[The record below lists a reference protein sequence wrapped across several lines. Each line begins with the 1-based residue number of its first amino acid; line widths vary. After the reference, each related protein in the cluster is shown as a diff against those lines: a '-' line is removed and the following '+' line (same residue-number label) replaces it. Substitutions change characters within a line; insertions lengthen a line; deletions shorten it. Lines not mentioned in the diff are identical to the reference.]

1 MNEVINV
8 CLACDDNYSKYA
20 GVVIASILA
29 NANTEDN
36 LTFYILDGG
45 IAQENKQKIQELK
58 SIKDCEINFI
68 EIDESLFEEYKK
80 VKTHKYI
87 TLAACYRLK
96 LPSLLSN
103 ISRVIYLDCDV
114 VVNQSIKP
122 LFNKNMQGFP
132 LAGVKDTKKK
142 ITKTNPTY
150 VNSGMLVMDLDNM
163 RKQNLEEKFLQWTK
177 EHINT
182 IKTGDQEIINE
193 VCRGNILVIEDEW
206 NVQSSNFTNRSSYT
220 NTPKIVHFT
229 AVNKPWHWASFS
241 YHRDLYFKYLQLTPW
256 KLSEKELIHWTK
268 DNQKA
273 SLLAYLKYR
282 PFFFLRP
289 RFYKAL
295 WLTYVTQ
302 LFACIFSIKDYGQT
316 HRIMKILGIK
326 IKFPKKEYAQKQKE
340 NPFYYYQKNNIDIT
354 TLPKA
359 TGQIRDIQ
367 LANLALLKE
376 LDYVCKQNNLQYWLD
391 AGSLLGAVR
400 HKGYIPWDDDID
412 VGMLRQDYNK
422 IIEAFKVSSRNP
434 DIYADFYRDKTN
446 PAQIIIKVQHRHC
459 KYLFV
464 DIFPFDIYGKAMSE
478 QKQLEQTQYIVG
490 IIANRKKES
499 NFNMTVKEVTAKN
512 QEVMQTKILINEIPD
527 NVTESDIVWGIDFHH
542 RWKNWF
548 TNYNVIF
555 PLKTMDFEGFKF
567 PAMNMPEIFLKR
579 LYKNYM
585 EYPNK
590 IGFGHSTYANLTDE
604 DKCVIKNLKDGLID
618 AK

>member
-87 TLAACYRLK
+87 TLATYYRLK
-96 LPSLLSN
+96 LPSMLLTVP
-103 ISRVIYLDCDV
+103 RVIYLDCDMV
-114 VVNQSIKP
+114 VESSLKE
-122 LFNKNMQGFP
+122 LYNKNLSDKP
-132 LAGVKDTKKK
+132 LAGVHDIKLKN
-142 ITKTNPTY
+142 ILENPTY
-150 VNSGMLVMDLDNM
+150 VNAGMLVMDLDNM

-376 LDYVCKQNNLQYWLD
+376 LDYVCKQANLEYWLD
-391 AGSLLGAVR
+391 YGTLLGAIR
-400 HKGYIPWDDDID
+400 HKGFIPWDDDID
-412 VGMLRQDYNK
+412 VSMLRKDYEK
-422 IIEAFKVSSRNP
+422 IIDAFNKYSRDK
-434 DIYADFYRDKTN
+434 DIYAQYEVAETTAYRI
-446 PAQIIIKVQHRHC
+446 AIKVRHKKC
-459 KYLFV
+459 KLLFV
-464 DIFPFDIYGKAMSE
+464 DIFPDDLYGAHISTTEQEDVTKDLKKQWESLQKELNKNIPIKIAKEKFDILIKKNLKSE
-478 QKQLEQTQYIVG
+478 TY
-490 IIANRKKES
+490 N
-499 NFNMTVKEVTAKN
+499 
-512 QEVMQTKILINEIPD
+512 
-527 NVTESDIVWGIDFHH
+527 SDILMGLDFYHT
-542 RWKNWF
+542 RKYWLYDN
-548 TNYNVIF
+548 NIIF
-555 PLKTMDFEGFKF
+555 PLTNIEFENYTF
-567 PAMNMPEIFLKR
+567 PSVNKPKEYLEKV
-579 LYKNYM
+579 YGNYM
-585 EYPNK
+585 AYPNK
-590 IGFGHSTYANLTDE
+590 IGFGHNSYLKLTNN
-604 DKCVIKNLKDGLID
+604 DKTVIKNLIKNLEI
-618 AK
+618 K

>member
-87 TLAACYRLK
+87 TLATYYRLK
-96 LPSLLSN
+96 LPSMLLTVP
-103 ISRVIYLDCDV
+103 RVIYLDCDMV
-114 VVNQSIKP
+114 VKSSLKE
-122 LFNKNMQGFP
+122 LYNKNLSDKP
-132 LAGVKDTKKK
+132 LAGVHDIKLKN
-142 ITKTNPTY
+142 ILENPTY
-150 VNSGMLVMDLDNM
+150 VNAGMLVMDLDNM

-268 DNQKA
+268 ANQKA

-391 AGSLLGAVR
+391 WGSLLGAIR
-400 HKGYIPWDDDID
+400 HKGFIPWDDDID
-412 VGMLRQDYNK
+412 VSMLRNDYEKVVEIFNK
-422 IIEAFKVSSRNP
+422 NTRNKDLYANLEKATTP
-434 DIYADFYRDKTN
+434 DCRVLVKI
-446 PAQIIIKVQHRHC
+446 RHKKC
-459 KYLFV
+459 KFLFV
-464 DIFPFDIYGKAMSE
+464 DIFPVDLYNIEVSKENLILKTSEIKNKRNNIEKSFNNLKTPQEIYNKFSKIRE
-478 QKQLEQTQYIVG
+478 EIISQKENQPNG
-490 IIANRKKES
+490 IIY
-499 NFNMTVKEVTAKN
+499 
-512 QEVMQTKILINEIPD
+512 
-527 NVTESDIVWGIDFHH
+527 GIDFAHSPKCWIH
-542 RWKNWF
+542 EYC
-548 TNYNVIF
+548 TIF
-555 PLKTMDFEGFKF
+555 PLKEIEFEGLKF
-567 PAMNMPEIFLKR
+567 YSINKPEIYLKDI
-579 LYKNYM
+579 YKNYLA
-585 EYPNK
+585 YPKK
-590 IGFGHSTYANLTDE
+590 IGFGHSAYLKLSKKDNE
-604 DKCVIKNLKDGLID
+604 IIKELIGEY
-618 AK
+618 K

>member
-29 NANTEDN
+29 NADTEDN

-58 SIKDCEINFI
+58 SIKNCEINFI

-87 TLAACYRLK
+87 TLATYYRLK
-96 LPSLLSN
+96 LPSMLLTVP
-103 ISRVIYLDCDV
+103 RVIYLDCDMV
-114 VVNQSIKP
+114 VESSLKE
-122 LFNKNMQGFP
+122 LYNKNLSDKP
-132 LAGVKDTKKK
+132 LAGVHDIKLKN
-142 ITKTNPTY
+142 ILENPTY
-150 VNSGMLVMDLDNM
+150 VNAGMLVMDLDNM

-295 WLTYVTQ
+295 WLTYFTQ

-391 AGSLLGAVR
+391 GGTQLGAIR
-400 HKGYIPWDDDID
+400 HRGFIPWDDDID
-412 VGMLRQDYNK
+412 VGMIRDDYEK
-422 IIEAFKVSSRNP
+422 IIEAFRKTSKNSN
-434 DIYADFYRDKTN
+434 IFADYYRDKKN
-446 PAQIIIKVQHRHC
+446 PAQIIIKVQHKIC

-464 DIFPFDIYGKAMSE
+464 DIFPFDFYGKTLNKE
-478 QKQLEQTQYIVG
+478 EQLEKSNYIKTL
-490 IIANRKKES
+490 ISELKKNS
-499 NFNMTVKEVTAKN
+499 SYNMNNEEIRTRNSEIMKS
-512 QEVMQTKILINEIPD
+512 KILSIPNTEIN
-527 NVTESDIVWGIDFHH
+527 TDIVWGIDFHH
-542 RWKNWF
+542 QWKNWF
-548 TNYNVIF
+548 TEYNVLY
-555 PLKTMDFEGFKF
+555 PLKTIEFENQNF
-567 PAMNMPEIFLKR
+567 PCINKPNEYLTR
-579 LYKNYM
+579 LYGNYM
-585 EYPNK
+585 SYPKK
-590 IGFGHSTYANLTDE
+590 IGYGHSAYVNLTE
-604 DKCVIKNLKDGLID
+604 QDKKVIEELKNSIL
-618 AK
+618 